1 MPLNYSIL
9 LKLSQIQGKNLMN
22 QGQRNPK
29 SRKYLTELVQTY
41 IVKALHAARQWRVQL
56 IGNWLYKYSSWGVT
70 SLFLVGVSLSIV
82 MAACSPPNANNP
94 TGKPGTTSQSDV
106 TLNFVSYSVTNAAYQ
121 QIIPKFIEQ
130 WKKEHNQNVTFNQS
144 YDGSGSQTLA
154 VIDGK
159 EADVVHL
166 SLALDINKLVQA
178 GFIQPGWEKE
188 APNDAIV
195 TKSLDAIA
203 IREGNPKNIKTWAD
217 LARNGVNVVTPDPR
231 TSGGARWNF
240 LSLWGSVTKTGGNE
254 NQAIDFTAKVYN
266 NAPLL
271 PKTARNATE
280 LFFNDNKGD
289 VLINYENEMILLAKN
304 GKKISYVV
312 PDVNISIDNPVAV
325 VDKNVDKHGTRAIA
339 EAFIKFLYT
348 PESQR
353 EFTKLGFRPVDLT
366 VSQEV
371 ESKFPKIKT
380 VFKAQDLGGW
390 DEIQKKFFDEGA
402 IFDKIRAKKS

>member
-1 MPLNYSIL
+1 M
-9 LKLSQIQGKNLMN
+9 
-22 QGQRNPK
+22 
-29 SRKYLTELVQTY
+29 TELVQTY
-41 IVKALHAARQWRVQL
+41 IVKALYTTRQWRVQL
-56 IGNWLYKYSSWGVT
+56 IRNWLYKYSLLGVA
-70 SLFLVGVSLSIV
+70 SLFLVGVSLSVI
-82 MAACSPPNANNP
+82 MAACSPRDIKNTGNTNAV
-94 TGKPGTTSQSDV
+94 SQNDV
-106 TLNFVSYSVTNAAYQ
+106 TLTFVSYSVTSAAYQ

-195 TKSLDAIA
+195 TRSLDAIA

-217 LARNGVNVVTPDPR
+217 LARDGVNVVTPDPR

-240 LSLWGSVTKTGGNE
+240 LSLWGSVTETGKTE
-254 NQAIDFTAKVYN
+254 NQAIDFTSKVYN

-280 LFFNDNKGD
+280 LFFNDNQGD
-289 VLINYENEMILLAKN
+289 VLLNYENEMILLAKN
-304 GKKISYVV
+304 GKKISYIV
-312 PDVNISIDNPVAV
+312 PDINISIDNPIAV
-325 VDKNVDKHGTRAIA
+325 VDKNVDKHGTRPIA

-353 EFTKLGFRPVDLT
+353 EFTNLGFRPVDLT
-366 VSQEV
+366 VSKET
-371 ESKFPKIKT
+371 EGKFPKIKT
-380 VFKAQDLGGW
+380 IFKAQDLGGW

>member
-1 MPLNYSIL
+1 M
-9 LKLSQIQGKNLMN
+9 
-22 QGQRNPK
+22 R
-29 SRKYLTELVQTY
+29 
-41 IVKALHAARQWRVQL
+41 
-56 IGNWLYKYSSWGVT
+56 NWLYKSSSLSVT
-70 SLFLVGVSLSIV
+70 SLFLVGVSLSV
-82 MAACSPPNANNP
+82 MIAACSPRDINN
-94 TGKPGTTSQSDV
+94 TGAASQNDV
-106 TLNFVSYSVTNAAYQ
+106 TLTFVSYSVTSAAYQ

-130 WKKEHNQNVTFNQS
+130 WKKKYNQNVTFNQS

-217 LARNGVNVVTPDPR
+217 LARDGVNVVTPDPR

-240 LSLWGSVTKTGGNE
+240 LSLWGSVTKTGKNE
-254 NQAIDFTAKVYN
+254 NQAMDFTSKVYN

-271 PKTARNATE
+271 PKTARNASE
-280 LFFNDNKGD
+280 LFFNDNQGD
-289 VLINYENEMILLAKN
+289 VLLNYENEMILLAKN
-304 GKKISYVV
+304 GKKISYIV
-312 PDVNISIDNPVAV
+312 PDINISIDNPVAV
-325 VDKNVDKHGTRAIA
+325 VDKNVDKHGTRPIA

-366 VSQEV
+366 VTKET
-371 ESKFPKIKT
+371 EGKFPKIKT
-380 VFKAQDLGGW
+380 IFKAQDLGGW

>member
-1 MPLNYSIL
+1 
-9 LKLSQIQGKNLMN
+9 MN
-22 QGQRNPK
+22 QGQRTPK
-29 SRKYLTELVQTY
+29 SRRYLTELVQIY

-56 IGNWLYKYSSWGVT
+56 IRWFYKYSAWGVA

-82 MAACSPPNANNP
+82 MAACSPRNVNNTGNA
-94 TGKPGTTSQSDV
+94 GAASQSDV
-106 TLNFVSYSVTNAAYQ
+106 TLTFVSYSVTNAAYQ
-121 QIIPKFIEQ
+121 QIIPKFIAQ
-130 WKKEHNQNVTFNQS
+130 WKKEHNQNITFNQS

-166 SLALDINKLVQA
+166 SLALDINKLVEA

-195 TKSLDAIA
+195 TKSLNAIA
-203 IREGNPKNIKTWAD
+203 IRQGNPKNIKTWTD
-217 LARNGVNVVTPDPR
+217 LAQDGVKVVTADPR

-254 NQAIDFTAKVYN
+254 NQAIDFIAKVYN

-271 PKTARNATE
+271 PKTARNASE
-280 LFFNDNKGD
+280 VFFKDGQGD
-289 VLINYENEMILLAKN
+289 VLLNYENEMILSTQN
-304 GKKISYVV
+304 GEKISYVV
-312 PDVNISIDNPVAV
+312 PNVNISIDNPVAV
-325 VDKNVDKHGTRAIA
+325 VDKNVDKHGTRPIA

-348 PESQR
+348 PDSQR

-366 VSQEV
+366 IAKET
-371 ESKFPKIKT
+371 EGNFPKIKT
-380 VFKAQDLGGW
+380 IFKAEDLGGW
-390 DEIQKKFFDEGA
+390 NEIQKKFFDEGA

>member
-1 MPLNYSIL
+1 
-9 LKLSQIQGKNLMN
+9 MN
-22 QGQRNPK
+22 QGQRTPK
-29 SRKYLTELVQTY
+29 SRRYLTELVQTY

-56 IGNWLYKYSSWGVT
+56 IRWLYKYSAWGVA

-82 MAACSPPNANNP
+82 MAACSPRNVNNTGNA
-94 TGKPGTTSQSDV
+94 GAASQSDV
-106 TLNFVSYSVTNAAYQ
+106 TLTFVSYSVTNAAYQ

-130 WKKEHNQNVTFNQS
+130 WKKQHNQNVTFNQS

-178 GFIQPGWEKE
+178 GFVQPGWEKE

-195 TKSLDAIA
+195 TKSLNAIA
-203 IREGNPKNIKTWAD
+203 IRQGNPKNIKTWTD
-217 LARNGVNVVTPDPR
+217 LAQDGVNVVTADPR

-254 NQAIDFTAKVYN
+254 NQAIDFIAKVYN

-271 PKTARNATE
+271 PKTARNASE
-280 LFFNDNKGD
+280 VFFKDGQGD
-289 VLINYENEMILLAKN
+289 VLLNYENEMILSTQN
-304 GKKISYVV
+304 GEKISYVV

-325 VDKNVDKHGTRAIA
+325 VDKNVDKHGTRPLA

-348 PESQR
+348 PDSQR

-366 VSQEV
+366 IAKET
-371 ESKFPKIKT
+371 EANFPKIKT
-380 VFKAQDLGGW
+380 IFKAEDLGGW
-390 DEIQKKFFDEGA
+390 NEIQKKFFDEGA

>member
-1 MPLNYSIL
+1 
-9 LKLSQIQGKNLMN
+9 MN
-22 QGQRNPK
+22 QGQRTPK
-29 SRKYLTELVQTY
+29 SRRYLTELVQTY

-56 IGNWLYKYSSWGVT
+56 IRWLYKYSTWGVA

-82 MAACSPPNANNP
+82 MAACSPRNVNNTGNADAA
-94 TGKPGTTSQSDV
+94 SQSNV
-106 TLNFVSYSVTNAAYQ
+106 TLTFVSYSVTNAAYQ
-121 QIIPKFIEQ
+121 QIIPKFIAQ
-130 WKKEHNQNVTFNQS
+130 WKKEHNQNITFNQS

-195 TKSLDAIA
+195 TKSLNAIA
-203 IREGNPKNIKTWAD
+203 IRQGNPKNIKTWPD
-217 LARNGVNVVTPDPR
+217 LAQDGVKVVTADPR

-254 NQAIDFTAKVYN
+254 NQAIDFIAKVYN

-271 PKTARNATE
+271 PKTARNASE
-280 LFFNDNKGD
+280 VFFKDGQGD
-289 VLINYENEMILLAKN
+289 VLLNYENEMILSTQN
-304 GKKISYVV
+304 GEKISYVV

-325 VDKNVDKHGTRAIA
+325 VDKNVDKHGTRPIA

-348 PESQR
+348 PDSQR
-353 EFTKLGFRPVDLT
+353 EFTKLGFRPVSLAIAKET
-366 VSQEV
+366 EAN
-371 ESKFPKIKT
+371 FPKIKT
-380 VFKAQDLGGW
+380 IFKAEDLGGW
-390 DEIQKKFFDEGA
+390 NEIQKKFFDEGA

>member
-1 MPLNYSIL
+1 M
-9 LKLSQIQGKNLMN
+9 
-22 QGQRNPK
+22 
-29 SRKYLTELVQTY
+29 TELVQTY
-41 IVKALHAARQWRVQL
+41 IVKTLHAARQWCVQL
-56 IGNWLYKYSSWGVT
+56 IRWLYKYSAWGVA

-82 MAACSPPNANNP
+82 MAACSPRNVNN
-94 TGKPGTTSQSDV
+94 TGNTGATSQSDV
-106 TLNFVSYSVTNAAYQ
+106 TLTFVSYSVTSAAYQ

-130 WKKEHNQNVTFNQS
+130 WKNEHNQNLTFNQS
-144 YDGSGSQTLA
+144 YDGSGSQTVA

-203 IREGNPKNIKTWAD
+203 IRQGNPKNIKTWAD
-217 LARNGVNVVTPDPR
+217 LARDGVNVVTPDPR

-254 NQAIDFTAKVYN
+254 NQAIDFISKVYN

-271 PKTARNATE
+271 PKTARNASE
-280 LFFNDNKGD
+280 LFFKDGLGD
-289 VLINYENEMILLAKN
+289 VLLNYENEMILSVQN
-304 GKKISYVV
+304 GEKISYVV

-325 VDKNVDKHGTRAIA
+325 VDKNVDKHGTRSIA

-348 PESQR
+348 PDSQR
-353 EFTKLGFRPVDLT
+353 EFTKLGFRPVDPT
-366 VSQEV
+366 VTKEV
-371 ESKFPKIKT
+371 EGKFPKIKT
-380 VFKAQDLGGW
+380 IFKAQDLGGW

-402 IFDKIRAKKS
+402 IFDKIRAKKF

>member
-1 MPLNYSIL
+1 
-9 LKLSQIQGKNLMN
+9 MN
-22 QGQRNPK
+22 QWQRIPK
-29 SRKYLTELVQTY
+29 SRRYLTELVHTY
-41 IVKALHAARQWRVQL
+41 IVKALQPITLWCIQP
-56 IGNWLYKYSSWGVT
+56 IQSWLYRYSSWGVV
-70 SLFLVGVSLSIV
+70 SLFLVGVSLSVV
-82 MAACSPPNANNP
+82 MAACSPRHIDNTGNA
-94 TGKPGTTSQSDV
+94 GAASQRDV
-106 TLNFVSYSVTNAAYQ
+106 TLTFVSYSVTNAAYQ

-130 WKKEHNQNVTFNQS
+130 WKKEHNQNITFNQS

-166 SLALDINKLVQA
+166 SLALDINKLVEV

-195 TKSLDAIA
+195 TKSVDAIA

-217 LARNGVNVVTPDPR
+217 LARDGVNVVTPDPR

-254 NQAIDFTAKVYN
+254 NQAIDFISKVYK

-280 LFFNDNKGD
+280 LFFKDNQGD
-289 VLINYENEMILLAKN
+289 VLLNYENEMILLAKN
-304 GKKISYVV
+304 GKKISYIV

-325 VDKNVDKHGTRAIA
+325 VDKNVDKHGTRPIA

-366 VSQEV
+366 VTKEV
-371 ESKFPKIKT
+371 EGKFPKIKT
-380 VFKAQDLGGW
+380 IFNAQDLGGW
-390 DEIQKKFFDEGA
+390 NEIQKKFFDEGA

>member
-1 MPLNYSIL
+1 
-9 LKLSQIQGKNLMN
+9 MN
-22 QGQRNPK
+22 QRQRTFQ
-29 SRKYLTELVQTY
+29 SRRYLTELVQTY
-41 IVKALHAARQWRVQL
+41 IVKALHATRQWYVQL
-56 IGNWLYKYSSWGVT
+56 IRNWLYKSSSLSVT
-70 SLFLVGVSLSIV
+70 SLFLVGVSLSV
-82 MAACSPPNANNP
+82 MIAACSPRDINN
-94 TGKPGTTSQSDV
+94 TGTTSQNDV
-106 TLNFVSYSVTNAAYQ
+106 TLTFVSYSVTSAAYQ

-130 WKKEHNQNVTFNQS
+130 WKKKYNQNVTFNQS

-217 LARNGVNVVTPDPR
+217 LARDGVNVVTPDPR

-240 LSLWGSVTKTGGNE
+240 LSLWGSVTKTGKNE
-254 NQAIDFTAKVYN
+254 NQAMDFTSKVYN

-271 PKTARNATE
+271 PKTARNASE
-280 LFFNDNKGD
+280 LFFNDNQGD
-289 VLINYENEMILLAKN
+289 VLLNYENEMILLAKN
-304 GKKISYVV
+304 GKKISYIV
-312 PDVNISIDNPVAV
+312 PDINISIDNPVAV
-325 VDKNVDKHGTRAIA
+325 VDKNVDKHGTRPIA
-339 EAFIKFLYT
+339 EAFLKFLYT

-366 VSQEV
+366 VTKET
-371 ESKFPKIKT
+371 EGKFPKIKT
-380 VFKAQDLGGW
+380 IFKAQDLGGW

>member
-1 MPLNYSIL
+1 
-9 LKLSQIQGKNLMN
+9 MN
-22 QGQRNPK
+22 QGQRTFK
-29 SRKYLTELVQTY
+29 SRRYLTELVQTY
-41 IVKALHAARQWRVQL
+41 IIKALHTTRQWRVQL
-56 IGNWLYKYSSWGVT
+56 IRNWLYKYSSLGVV
-70 SLFLVGVSLSIV
+70 SLFLVGVSLSVI
-82 MAACSPPNANNP
+82 MAACSPRDINN
-94 TGKPGTTSQSDV
+94 TGNTSAVSQNDV
-106 TLNFVSYSVTNAAYQ
+106 TLTFVSYSVTSAAYQ

-203 IREGNPKNIKTWAD
+203 IREGNPKNIKIWAD

-240 LSLWGSVTKTGGNE
+240 LSLWGSVTETGKNE
-254 NQAIDFTAKVYN
+254 NQAIDFTSKVYN

-280 LFFNDNKGD
+280 LFFNDNQGD
-289 VLINYENEMILLAKN
+289 VLLNYENEMILLAKN
-304 GKKISYVV
+304 GKKISYIV
-312 PDVNISIDNPVAV
+312 PDINISIDNPVAV

-348 PESQR
+348 AESQR

-366 VSQEV
+366 VTKEM
-371 ESKFPKIKT
+371 EGKFPKIKT
-380 VFKAQDLGGW
+380 IFKAEDLGGW

>member
-1 MPLNYSIL
+1 
-9 LKLSQIQGKNLMN
+9 MN
-22 QGQRNPK
+22 QGQRTPK
-29 SRKYLTELVQTY
+29 SRRYLTELVQTY

-56 IGNWLYKYSSWGVT
+56 IRNWLYKYSSWGVV
-70 SLFLVGVSLSIV
+70 SLFLVGVSLSVV
-82 MAACSPPNANNP
+82 MAACSSPNVDN
-94 TGKPGTTSQSDV
+94 TGNAGAGSQRDV
-106 TLNFVSYSVTNAAYQ
+106 TLTFVSYSVTSAAYQ
-121 QIIPKFIEQ
+121 QIIPKFIEL

-144 YDGSGSQTLA
+144 YDGSGSQTFA

-166 SLALDINKLVQA
+166 SLAIDINKLVEV

-195 TKSLDAIA
+195 TKSVDAIA

-217 LARNGVNVVTPDPR
+217 LARDGVNVVTPDPR

-254 NQAIDFTAKVYN
+254 NQAIDFTSKVYN

-289 VLINYENEMILLAKN
+289 VLLNYENEMILLAKN
-304 GKKISYVV
+304 GKRFSYLV

-325 VDKNVDKHGTRAIA
+325 VDKNVDKHGIRPIA

-366 VSQEV
+366 VTKEV
-371 ESKFPKIKT
+371 EGKFPKIKT
-380 VFKAQDLGGW
+380 IFKAQDLGGW

>member
-1 MPLNYSIL
+1 
-9 LKLSQIQGKNLMN
+9 MN
-22 QGQRNPK
+22 QGQRTPK
-29 SRKYLTELVQTY
+29 SRRYLTEFVQTY
-41 IVKALHAARQWRVQL
+41 IVKTLHAARQWRVQL
-56 IGNWLYKYSSWGVT
+56 IRWLYKYSAWGVA

-82 MAACSPPNANNP
+82 MAACSPRNVNNTGNA
-94 TGKPGTTSQSDV
+94 GAASQSDV
-106 TLNFVSYSVTNAAYQ
+106 TLTFVSYSVTNAAYQ

-130 WKKEHNQNVTFNQS
+130 WKKEHNQNITFNQS

-166 SLALDINKLVQA
+166 SLALDINKLVEA

-195 TKSLDAIA
+195 TKSLNAIA
-203 IREGNPKNIKTWAD
+203 IRQGNPKNIKTWTD
-217 LARNGVNVVTPDPR
+217 LAQDGVNVVTADPR

-254 NQAIDFTAKVYN
+254 NQAIDFIAKVYN

-271 PKTARNATE
+271 PKTARNASE
-280 LFFNDNKGD
+280 VFLKDGQGD
-289 VLINYENEMILLAKN
+289 VLLNYENEMILSTQN
-304 GKKISYVV
+304 GEKISYVV

-325 VDKNVDKHGTRAIA
+325 VDKNVDKHGTRPIA

-366 VSQEV
+366 IAKET
-371 ESKFPKIKT
+371 EANFPKIKT
-380 VFKAQDLGGW
+380 IFKAEDLGGW
-390 DEIQKKFFDEGA
+390 NEIQKKFFDEGA

>member
-1 MPLNYSIL
+1 M
-9 LKLSQIQGKNLMN
+9 
-22 QGQRNPK
+22 
-29 SRKYLTELVQTY
+29 TEFVQTY
-41 IVKALHAARQWRVQL
+41 IVKTLHAARQWRVQL
-56 IGNWLYKYSSWGVT
+56 IRWLYKYSAWGVA

-82 MAACSPPNANNP
+82 MAACSPRNVNNTGNA
-94 TGKPGTTSQSDV
+94 GAASQSDV
-106 TLNFVSYSVTNAAYQ
+106 TLTFVSYSVTNAAYQ

-130 WKKEHNQNVTFNQS
+130 WKKEHNQNITFNQS

-166 SLALDINKLVQA
+166 SLALDINKLVEA

-195 TKSLDAIA
+195 TKSLNAIA
-203 IREGNPKNIKTWAD
+203 IRQGNPKNIKTWTD
-217 LARNGVNVVTPDPR
+217 LAQDGVNVVTADPR

-254 NQAIDFTAKVYN
+254 NQAIDFIAKVYN

-271 PKTARNATE
+271 PKTARNASE
-280 LFFNDNKGD
+280 VFLKDGQGD
-289 VLINYENEMILLAKN
+289 VLLNYENEMILSTQN
-304 GKKISYVV
+304 GEKISYVV

-325 VDKNVDKHGTRAIA
+325 VDKNVDKHGTRPIA

-366 VSQEV
+366 IAKET
-371 ESKFPKIKT
+371 EANFPKIKT
-380 VFKAQDLGGW
+380 IFKAEDLGGW
-390 DEIQKKFFDEGA
+390 NEIQKKFFDEGA

>member
-1 MPLNYSIL
+1 M
-9 LKLSQIQGKNLMN
+9 
-22 QGQRNPK
+22 
-29 SRKYLTELVQTY
+29 TELVQTY

-56 IGNWLYKYSSWGVT
+56 IRWLYKYSAWGVA

-82 MAACSPPNANNP
+82 MAACSPRNVNNTGNA
-94 TGKPGTTSQSDV
+94 GAASQSDV
-106 TLNFVSYSVTNAAYQ
+106 TLTFVSYSVTNAAYQ

-130 WKKEHNQNVTFNQS
+130 WKKQHNQNVTFNQS

-178 GFIQPGWEKE
+178 GFVQPGWEKE

-195 TKSLDAIA
+195 TKSLNAIA
-203 IREGNPKNIKTWAD
+203 IRQGNPKNIKTWTD
-217 LARNGVNVVTPDPR
+217 LAQDGVNVVTADPR

-254 NQAIDFTAKVYN
+254 NQAIDFIAKVYN

-271 PKTARNATE
+271 PKTARNASE
-280 LFFNDNKGD
+280 VFFKDGQGD
-289 VLINYENEMILLAKN
+289 VLLNYENEMILSTQN
-304 GKKISYVV
+304 GEKISYVV

-325 VDKNVDKHGTRAIA
+325 VDKNVDKHGTRPLA

-348 PESQR
+348 PDSQR

-366 VSQEV
+366 IAKET
-371 ESKFPKIKT
+371 EANFPKIKT
-380 VFKAQDLGGW
+380 IFKAEDLGGW
-390 DEIQKKFFDEGA
+390 NEIQKKFFDEGA